1 MVFVFCAILR
11 DQAPFLGSKILLQ
24 VHTWPR
30 LSSELVASIGFC
42 CQVPTNPAY
51 GRKTVGVKFSVFRT
65 AYAARATGALLSF
78 ATSLD
83 EPITVVSH
91 RAKANIFKRPSILFR
106 PLVSCKDRC
115 FGGVAG
121 YRPRVRSVYYM
132 RVYRHSQPE
141 PTRQ

>member
-1 MVFVFCAILR
+1 MVCKSCAILFIEVTVL
-11 DQAPFLGSKILLQ
+11 DSKILSQ
-24 VHTWPR
+24 VHTWLT
-30 LSSELVASIGFC
+30 LSSDLVSSIGFC

-78 ATSLD
+78 ATSLN

-132 RVYRHSQPE
+132 RVYHHSLPK
-141 PTRQ
+141 PA